1 VQEAKTQLSRLLRL
15 VDAGQEIETMRNGAP
30 AARLVPAGSEV
41 QRRFG
46 ADRAVKKVPPVA

>member
-30 AARLVPAGSEV
+30 AARLAPAGSEV

-46 ADRAVKKVPPVA
+46 ADRTVKKVPPVA